1 MSNSIPQDPKDPRK
15 PLEIS
20 PSASDDFEAGKN
32 SSVASSPVKP
42 VIHDRGN
49 ATGVASPKKNK

>member
-20 PSASDDFEAGKN
+20 PSASDDFEAGKKFFGRIFT
-32 SSVASSPVKP
+32 SETSYS
-42 VIHDRGN
+42 R
-49 ATGVASPKKNK
+49 